1 MAVVVEAA
9 AAVVEAAVGA
19 VVAAVEAVEAP
30 VLVKALLEAAAP
42 PAAAAKAAAAVGAAA
57 AAIVEAVAHLVQ
69 VLPAQAVLPALQ
81 VPVPVLQCKS
91 WLDTCDW
98 ITPSAN
104 NIITEDQYPAVLQK
118 EAPVPR
124 AATVEVDTMAVVPQF
139 LIDLAVEA
147 HLASFPLF

>member
-1 MAVVVEAA
+1 MVVEA
-9 AAVVEAAVGA
+9 VV
-19 VVAAVEAVEAP
+19 VEAVEAP

-42 PAAAAKAAAAVGAAA
+42 PAAAAKAAAGAAA

-81 VPVPVLQCKS
+81 GPVPVLQCKS
-91 WLDTCDW
+91 WLDTCDC

-104 NIITEDQYPAVLQK
+104 SIITEDQYPAVLQK
-118 EAPVPR
+118 EAPVLR
-124 AATVEVDTMAVVPQF
+124 AATVEGDTMAVVPQF

-147 HLASFPLF
+147 PAASFPLF